1 MYLKMNAA
9 RDLSASAIGWGGGE
23 EVILTFS
30 SACSWQLSM
39 AFNCCSTAMLKTEF
53 NSFVFGIVVTIILE
67 TTNYQIISLFEF

>member
-1 MYLKMNAA
+1 MIFYVEILSTYLKMNAA
-9 RDLSASAIGWGGGE
+9 RDLSASAIGWGGGGE

-53 NSFVFGIVVTIILE
+53 NSFVFGIVVT
-67 TTNYQIISLFEF
+67 

>member
-1 MYLKMNAA
+1 MQVQL
-9 RDLSASAIGWGGGE
+9 GGGGG

-30 SACSWQLSM
+30 SACSWQLIM

-67 TTNYQIISLFEF
+67 TTNYQIISLFES